1 MATGSA
7 LPSNQL
13 SGGSCR
19 PITGTRGQPGEVRPA
34 RLRHRIGRNGHHSC
48 IRLGQAGENLVAGLG
63 PHKRLGGMG
72 AGIDEAEDGTGQFA
86 HRAEIAAA
94 YGVAWVVVRKA
105 NLVTPI
111 TGDAEVD
118 AGALPRSMAAGR

>member
-1 MATGSA
+1 M
-7 LPSNQL
+7 
-13 SGGSCR
+13 
-19 PITGTRGQPGEVRPA
+19 
-34 RLRHRIGRNGHHSC
+34 GHHSC

-63 PHKRLGGMG
+63 PHERLGGMG
-72 AGIDEAEDGTGQFA
+72 AGIDEADDGTGQFA

>member
-1 MATGSA
+1 
-7 LPSNQL
+7 
-13 SGGSCR
+13 
-19 PITGTRGQPGEVRPA
+19 
-34 RLRHRIGRNGHHSC
+34 
-48 IRLGQAGENLVAGLG
+48 
-63 PHKRLGGMG
+63 MG

-86 HRAEIAAA
+86 HRAESAAA